1 MSSQINA
8 LSQLPVLQRFIAE
21 TQEREAKSKYSKNYD
36 YARLRFMWIMRS
48 CLVDA
53 GLFLVKM
60 LKAGQQEAVGESS
73 CIKVWKF
80 ADPRCHPAP
89 VLNTA
94 TATAMPSRDHCF
106 SSSRADSVKCCKSR
120 PEFASMLASA
130 NMGFLLL
137 NKSEE
142 LV

>member
-60 LKAGQQEAVGESS
+60 LKAGQQEAVCESS
-73 CIKVWKF
+73 CRWVAEQCTHYRAI
-80 ADPRCHPAP
+80 
-89 VLNTA
+89 
-94 TATAMPSRDHCF
+94 SRMHQGLEVC
-106 SSSRADSVKCCKSR
+106 
-120 PEFASMLASA
+120 
-130 NMGFLLL
+130 
-137 NKSEE
+137 
-142 LV
+142 